1 MYIYEDH
8 MGGLY
13 TSDRELS
20 YKERH
25 CNQCGDTDWIVGYAA
40 TKEEAWELLKNVTDV
55 DGCGGFD
62 YQYIMKFLDSN
73 WGE

>member
-20 YKERH
+20 YEERH
-25 CNQCGDTDWIVGYAA
+25 CEQCGDTDWLVGYAA
-40 TKEEAWELLKNVTDV
+40 TKEAAWNLLKDDTDI
-55 DGCGGFD
+55 DDCGGWD
-62 YQYIMKFLDSN
+62 YDYVQAFIDMN
-73 WGE
+73 WDE